1 MCTMLCTG
9 AITEMS
15 LNIRKNKILRSD
27 ILRDTTSIAFIVEF
41 LNLKSKPCLFYFT
54 FPFES
59 VKIIENIHN
68 KHIYNQLTSKN
79 RNFGYI
85 R

>member
-1 MCTMLCTG
+1 MLCSG
-9 AITEMS
+9 VITEMS

-27 ILRDTTSIAFIVEF
+27 ILGDTTSIAFIVEF
-41 LNLKSKPCLFYFT
+41 LNLKSKSCLFYFT

-59 VKIIENIHN
+59 GKTIKNTHN
-68 KHIYNQLTSKN
+68 KHICNLLTSKN

>member
-1 MCTMLCTG
+1 MLCTG
-9 AITEMS
+9 VITEMS

-27 ILRDTTSIAFIVEF
+27 ILRDTTSITFTVEF

-54 FPFES
+54 FIFES
-59 VKIIENIHN
+59 EKIIKNTHN
-68 KHIYNQLTSKN
+68 KHIYNWLTSKN
-79 RNFGYI
+79 RSFGYI